1 MIARYLTIHTYIY
14 IDTLQLLPDRQ
25 LLSSGLDLTEG
36 QTTAVVKLVGRP
48 DSSLLKVGQ
57 VVVVVGKNQVLGLG
71 VVVEKSPA
79 VEVVN
84 LGKTLLVVMIPI
96 RLESPELR
104 RKKENLIV
112 ASNHT

>member
-36 QTTAVVKLVGRP
+36 QTTVGVKMAVRL
-48 DSSLLKVGQ
+48 DSSLLKVGP
-57 VVVVVGKNQVLGLG
+57 VVVAVERNPVLGL
-71 VVVEKSPA
+71 VRVEKSPA
-79 VEVVN
+79 VEVD
-84 LGKTLLVVMIPI
+84 LGKTLLVVMSPI

-104 RKKENLIV
+104 PRKETWIV